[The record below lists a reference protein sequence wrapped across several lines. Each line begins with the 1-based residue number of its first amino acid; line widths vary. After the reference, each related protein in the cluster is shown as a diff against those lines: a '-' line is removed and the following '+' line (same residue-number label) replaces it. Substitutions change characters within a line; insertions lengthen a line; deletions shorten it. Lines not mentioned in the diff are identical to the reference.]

1 MGGGAAKASAVA
13 AEAPHPPSAPSS
25 PARKSL
31 ERDVPLLPLDPDRP
45 ATTKENWRVT
55 PRADPTPRD
64 WEESKPDAAED
75 QSTASNGQSTAD
87 GSGAKLASSDDSRE
101 TSPGGSARSTG
112 ADHAAED
119 QDATEGAESAEPPP
133 KRALPS
139 ADAEEAFGAMI
150 AASLKSPKWDRRVE
164 SIKGIESMVK
174 SHAIAP
180 GGRNESQQQQIF
192 AAMRVLEQVLRDKVF
207 PVLAAAFSLYNVV
220 LNHAGQS
227 LDAQDRD
234 AGLEVLLPVIVSR
247 LGDTN
252 QKIHDGA
259 TSAVLATAQNVEE
272 MAAVCVEVLA
282 ANITAEIGTPASDT
296 KSVARLRVCGV
307 LSCLESLVRQ
317 QGASAETAALL
328 APTLP
333 LVLDHPKE
341 KVRIA
346 CLDVIAQFSHA
357 GVEIPN
363 LVLRSA
369 LEDLLQARIADLA
382 EDDGEEI
389 AGVEF
394 MVVGT
399 SIPVHN
405 VRDPSR
411 VEQLPSLSR
420 SSSCRNLPG
429 LEASAKPDLDF
440 CDDEEAL
447 MDDILGSTGLAFQ
460 ASGLITLDEPK
471 KEKKILSDVDAL
483 EAEFL
488 QDLED
493 LGTLP

>member
-1 MGGGAAKASAVA
+1 MD
-13 AEAPHPPSAPSS
+13 
-25 PARKSL
+25 
-31 ERDVPLLPLDPDRP
+31 RDVPLLPLDPERP
-45 ATTKENWRVT
+45 ATTNANWRVT
-55 PRADPTPRD
+55 PRADPTPRELD
-64 WEESKPDAAED
+64 SKPDVAED

-87 GSGAKLASSDDSRE
+87 GSGAKRSDDSLG
-101 TSPGGSARSTG
+101 SPGCSARSSDVPLETASPEEVQDVQDG
-112 ADHAAED
+112 GDVED
-119 QDATEGAESAEPPP
+119 SMFIGPVHDPVQ

-150 AASLKSPKWDRRVE
+150 AAALKSPKWDRRVE

-405 VRDPSR
+405 VREPSR

-429 LEASAKPDLDF
+429 LEASAKLDLDF

-471 KEKKILSDVDAL
+471 KENKILSDVDAL

-488 QDLED
+488 QDLKD

>member
-1 MGGGAAKASAVA
+1 
-13 AEAPHPPSAPSS
+13 
-25 PARKSL
+25 
-31 ERDVPLLPLDPDRP
+31 LD
-45 ATTKENWRVT
+45 
-55 PRADPTPRD
+55 
-64 WEESKPDAAED
+64 SKPDVAED

-87 GSGAKLASSDDSRE
+87 GSGAKRSEDSLG
-101 TSPGGSARSTG
+101 SPGCSARSTPET
-112 ADHAAED
+112 ASPDEVQDVQDD
-119 QDATEGAESAEPPP
+119 QDVAEAAAPPP
-133 KRALPS
+133 QKRALPS

-150 AASLKSPKWDRRVE
+150 AAALKSPKWDRRVE
-164 SIKGIESMVK
+164 GIKGIESMVK
-174 SHAIAP
+174 SHALAP
-180 GGRNESQQQQIF
+180 GGRNESHQQQLF

-207 PVLAAAFSLYNVV
+207 PVLAAAFALYDAV
-220 LNHAGQS
+220 LKHAELS

-252 QKIHDGA
+252 QKIHDA
-259 TSAVLATAQNVEE
+259 AASAVLSTAQRVEE
-272 MAAVCVEVLA
+272 MGAVCVEVLSA
-282 ANITAEIGTPASDT
+282 AITAEIATTAADT
-296 KSVARLRVCGV
+296 KSVARMRVVGV

-328 APTLP
+328 APMIP
-333 LVLDHPKE
+333 GVLDHPKE

-346 CLDVIAQFSHA
+346 CLDVVAQFAHA

-394 MVVGT
+394 MVIGT
-399 SIPVHN
+399 SIPVHS
-405 VRDPSR
+405 VHTAREPSGF
-411 VEQLPSLSR
+411 EGLPSL
-420 SSSCRNLPG
+420 PQ
-429 LEASAKPDLDF
+429 ASAKPDLGF
-440 CDDEEAL
+440 GDDEEAL
-447 MDDILGSTGLAFQ
+447 MDDILGSTGVAFQ
-460 ASGLITLDEPK
+460 KSGLITLDNPE
-471 KEKKILSDVDAL
+471 KENRILSDVDAL

-488 QDLED
+488 QDLAD